1 MALMLAMKPGTEYVD
16 ILSEVGS
23 TLTYFFPPI
32 LQSVTKGALAVLSLI
47 KKEISFAAIM
57 II

>member
-1 MALMLAMKPGTEYVD
+1 MLAMKPGTEYVD

-23 TLTYFFPPI
+23 TLTYFFF
-32 LQSVTKGALAVLSLI
+32 LLTVCYKGALAVLSLI